1 MKKIAFIKFAGMA
14 SGGVEKYLQ
23 TIACLLPKDEFE
35 IDFFYTNAAPFIN
48 SSFVHPD
55 NDDRRI
61 KLMEDNGI
69 NLIKVNVEAKIGD
82 KEPYEWINTDLW
94 DLFDES
100 KYYAVQTGRG
110 GYPEYPFNLI
120 NDTKII
126 DSIHSFSGE
135 DKPNIEK
142 AILLC
147 EWQLDKWSSSGGN
160 KDKAVVIP
168 GLISVPKKR
177 KSNLRQKLGI
187 PENAF
192 VFGFHQGNRSEIF
205 SPASLMA
212 YSKIAHEN
220 NYFLI
225 MGGAENHRDFANKM
239 SNPNVRVLDHS
250 SSVEEIHDFL
260 SSIDVFAHARSDG
273 EVCSAAIIE
282 ALYHE
287 KPVISHPALNM
298 GHKEQ
303 IEGCGKMVESVD
315 QYACEMVCMEKNRN
329 YYQGLSF
336 KAGEKYKSKYSY
348 DAVKD
353 KILKVYR
360 EIE

>member
-1 MKKIAFIKFAGMA
+1 MKKIAFIKFARMA

-61 KLMEDNGI
+61 KLMEDSGI

-82 KEPYEWINTDLW
+82 KEPYEWINTDFW

-100 KYYAVQTGRG
+100 KYCAVQTGRG

-120 NDTKII
+120 NDAKII

-160 KDKAVVIP
+160 KDKGVVI
-168 GLISVPKKR
+168 K
-177 KSNLRQKLGI
+177 
-187 PENAF
+187 
-192 VFGFHQGNRSEIF
+192 
-205 SPASLMA
+205 
-212 YSKIAHEN
+212 
-220 NYFLI
+220 
-225 MGGAENHRDFANKM
+225 
-239 SNPNVRVLDHS
+239 
-250 SSVEEIHDFL
+250 
-260 SSIDVFAHARSDG
+260 
-273 EVCSAAIIE
+273 
-282 ALYHE
+282 
-287 KPVISHPALNM
+287 
-298 GHKEQ
+298 
-303 IEGCGKMVESVD
+303 
-315 QYACEMVCMEKNRN
+315 
-329 YYQGLSF
+329 
-336 KAGEKYKSKYSY
+336 
-348 DAVKD
+348 
-353 KILKVYR
+353 
-360 EIE
+360 